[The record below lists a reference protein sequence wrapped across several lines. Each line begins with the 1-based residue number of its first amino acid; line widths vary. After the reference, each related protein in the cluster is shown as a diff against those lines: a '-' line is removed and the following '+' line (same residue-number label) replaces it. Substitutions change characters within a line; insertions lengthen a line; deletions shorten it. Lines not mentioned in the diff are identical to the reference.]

1 MPVFADT
8 AQEEVDAPCAADFLL
23 VFVAF
28 LLQVGGVAVE
38 DVDIGRGD
46 VNVVEKG
53 VPHERMVAFG
63 MLFRESIVHVE
74 RDDILERY
82 FPGFVQGDQ
91 LLVRRQRG

>member
-1 MPVFADT
+1 MAVFADT

-46 VNVVEKG
+46 EAV
-53 VPHERMVAFG
+53 
-63 MLFRESIVHVE
+63 S
-74 RDDILERY
+74 
-82 FPGFVQGDQ
+82 
-91 LLVRRQRG
+91 